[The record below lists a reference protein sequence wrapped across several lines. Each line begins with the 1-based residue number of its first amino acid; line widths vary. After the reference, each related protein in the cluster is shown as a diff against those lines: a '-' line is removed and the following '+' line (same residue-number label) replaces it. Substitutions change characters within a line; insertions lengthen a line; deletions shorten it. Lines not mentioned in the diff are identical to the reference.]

1 MPNEVLLLALVAFGA
16 AAVNGA
22 LGYGF
27 SSITVPIAL
36 LVTSSRILNPALVLV
51 EVGIN
56 CYVLAVN
63 WRSAGAA
70 VRRTTTIL
78 VGLVPGVVAGS
89 FFLAAVSPDVVKLI
103 TYVVLLPLVLVQ
115 AAGLRRPIRSERAV
129 GLPFGAGVGILYS
142 ITTISGP
149 PLAALFNNQGYA
161 KRDFRASLAVVR
173 VAESSMTAIAYLLLG
188 LYSPS
193 SLALLPAIVPAV
205 LLGIP
210 LGTAIVRRVD
220 LETFRRVCMSFDA
233 WIVGFGLSRVIEQ
246 LGLIGGG
253 AAYLILLAVA
263 IVDLRL
269 LSAFFAERSRRA
281 SSGGGLRATA
291 EAP

>member
-1 MPNEVLLLALVAFGA
+1 MPNEVLLLALVALGA

-78 VGLVPGVVAGS
+78 IGLVPGVVAGS

-210 LGTAIVRRVD
+210 LGTAIVRRID

-263 IVDLRL
+263 TVDLRL
-269 LSAFFAERSRRA
+269 LGVFFAERARR
-281 SSGGGLRATA
+281 SPSGGVLGATA
-291 EAP
+291 ETP

>member
-1 MPNEVLLLALVAFGA
+1 MPNEVLLLALVALGA

-78 VGLVPGVVAGS
+78 IGLVPGVVAGS

-129 GLPFGAGVGILYS
+129 GLPFGAGVGMLYS

-210 LGTAIVRRVD
+210 LGTAIVRRID

-246 LGLIGGG
+246 LGLIRGG

-263 IVDLRL
+263 IADLRL
-269 LSAFFAERSRRA
+269 LGAFFAERSRRA
-281 SSGGGLRATA
+281 SSGGGLGATA
-291 EAP
+291 ETP

>member
-1 MPNEVLLLALVAFGA
+1 MPSEVLLLALVALGA

-63 WRSAGAA
+63 WCSAGAA

-78 VGLVPGVVAGS
+78 IGLVPGVVAGS

-269 LSAFFAERSRRA
+269 LSAFFAERSRLA
-281 SSGGGLRATA
+281 SSGGGLGATA